1 MAIKIEMLR
10 CFHAVADHG
19 SLADAAVVLG
29 RTPSAVSMMLRQ
41 FEDHIGAPL
50 FESARKSRLTPLGE
64 MIRDEAGRELAHFE
78 RTIANIEGISR
89 AEAGHVRIATTP
101 SVAQVIMPPIL
112 RSYREDHP
120 SVRIEMSDT
129 DSGTIQRDLEA
140 GRAEIGLASIGPI
153 TGFNRELL
161 FSDAYGVV
169 CPVDHPLARDW
180 SHLTWADM
188 AGFELIS
195 NGLCQNIRDDGFQP
209 ILEAST
215 LMVRNTASILSLV
228 RSGAGVT
235 ILPELAILPEFL
247 DLEFLPL
254 RDCSVRREVWMLS
267 QPETLLTP
275 AARALLTSIKAADLR
290 SARVKFSWIE
300 KMSNTSGLP

>member
-10 CFHAVADHG
+10 CFQAVADFG
-19 SLADAAVVLG
+19 SLADAAATLG

-64 MIRDEAGRELAHFE
+64 MIRHEATRELAHFE
-78 RTIANIEGISR
+78 RTIANIEGLSR
-89 AEAGHVRIATTP
+89 AEAGNVRLAATP

-112 RSYREDHP
+112 RRYRDAHP
-120 SVRIEMSDT
+120 GVRIEMSDT

-140 GRAEIGLASIGPI
+140 GRADIGLASIGAMA
-153 TGFNRELL
+153 GFERELI

-169 CPVDHPLARDW
+169 CPVDHPLSRDW
-180 SHLTWADM
+180 SRLSWANM
-188 AGFELIS
+188 KGFELIS
-195 NGLCQNIRDDGFQP
+195 NGLCQNIRDEGFRP

-228 RSGAGVT
+228 RSGAGIT

-254 RDCSVRREVWMLS
+254 QDCSVRREVWMLS
-267 QPETLLTP
+267 QPDNLVTP
-275 AARALLTSIKAADLR
+275 AARALMEFVRSADLGKTR
-290 SARVKFSWIE
+290 TKLQSF
-300 KMSNTSGLP
+300 